1 MEMPAEENII
11 SRSIHASISI
21 PDQFILVYSNH
32 ETFLTFD
39 AHLNKVIMNESYH
52 CNPCNL
58 DFPDKETATEHRD
71 ATGHELNIVKLENEK
86 K

>member
-1 MEMPAEENII
+1 LCDYQNIY
-11 SRSIHASISI
+11 
-21 PDQFILVYSNH
+21 DLFIYWPNLYSLRYNH

-39 AHLNKVIMNESYH
+39 AHLDKVTMNESYH

-71 ATGHELNIVKLENEK
+71 ATGHELNIVKLENENK
-86 K
+86 